1 MRLIGITTVIVLEFA
16 IAALGGNHAHAASLV
31 RSGCSG
37 AGDFISG
44 TCVDNGSVVIEESR
58 TEYSGGG
65 DNGSGGSSD
74 YDAAPAGPPAPCPR
88 YLESDRCQGFAGRY
102 SPPDPTGNTAPVV
115 TTITS
120 RDLTTFTPA
129 TPVLNMEPNGWGILN
144 KPTNFWIT
152 AEPHTL
158 TGTLF
163 DRPVAVD
170 FSPTGVHWDFGDGN
184 AWRTQ
189 TLGESWSQL
198 GFPELSTTA
207 TSNIYTSRGPFVVT
221 ATVSYSAV
229 VHIDGRSITVQGEVT
244 TSTQSVA
251 FELFESSSVLVV
263 P

>member
-1 MRLIGITTVIVLEFA
+1 MRITLVA
-16 IAALGGNHAHAASLV
+16 ISLMASLIP
-31 RSGCSG
+31 G
-37 AGDFISG
+37 APGPAVTACMVSSFTGGDFCETSDGSSIS
-44 TCVDNGSVVIEESR
+44 VEESH
-58 TEYSGGG
+58 TDYSGGG
-65 DNGSGGSSD
+65 GGGDAGGSSD

-88 YLESDRCQGFAGRY
+88 YLESDRCQGYAGRY

-120 RDLTTFTPA
+120 RDLATFTPS

-144 KPTNFWIT
+144 TPTNFWIT

-184 AWRTQ
+184 AWRTT
-189 TLGESWSQL
+189 TLGESWTQL

-207 TSNIYTSRGPFVVT
+207 TSNVYTSRGPFIVT

-244 TSTQSVA
+244 TSTQSAA
-251 FELFESSSVLVV
+251 FELFESSSVLVT